1 MSKDLKTL
9 HVAETEPMPVYAMST
24 ADAAAF
30 VGLSVKTLAN
40 LRSEG
45 SGPPF
50 TKVGGK
56 VIYRTRDLKDW
67 IDSYF

>member
-1 MSKDLKTL
+1 
-9 HVAETEPMPVYAMST
+9 MST

-30 VGLSVKTLAN
+30 VGLSMKTLAN

-50 TKVGGK
+50 TKVRGK
-56 VIYRTRDLKDW
+56 VIYRTQDLEDW
-67 IDSYF
+67 IDSHY

>member
-1 MSKDLKTL
+1 MSKDVKTL
-9 HVAETEPMPVYAMST
+9 RAAETEPMSVYAMST

-50 TKVGGK
+50 TKVRGK
-56 VIYRTRDLKDW
+56 VIYRTRDLEDW
-67 IDSYF
+67 IDSHY